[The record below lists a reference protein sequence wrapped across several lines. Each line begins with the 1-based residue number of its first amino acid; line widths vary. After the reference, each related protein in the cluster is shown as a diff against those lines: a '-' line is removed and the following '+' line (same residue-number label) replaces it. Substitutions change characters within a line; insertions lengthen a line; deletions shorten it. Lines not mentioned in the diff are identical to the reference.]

1 MLHLKSLT
9 LVKLGGSV
17 ITQKKFSPPT
27 VDEMAINRIAKEIQ
41 AHKGPLIVVLGGGAH
56 GHQAAHTY
64 GFGDSST
71 PPEKLLAGI
80 PSIRHNMTLLS
91 LEVEQALNA
100 NGIPSVVIPPFSSVS
115 MHDGVISSFPTDI
128 IKGALEARCAVI
140 IHGDVCLDDI
150 QGASIL
156 SGDTISVYLAKALD
170 IQRVFIG
177 TDVDGIFEEDPRI
190 NPNATLVSVIDSSNK
205 DSVLAGAG
213 TSAAIDVTGGMTQKT
228 QELLE
233 LANQTTQVAIFNLM
247 VPGRLT
253 SLLEGKSTIC
263 TRIEF

>member
-17 ITQKKFSPPT
+17 ITQKKVSPPT
-27 VDEMAINRIAKEIQ
+27 VNNMAINRIAKELQ
-41 AHKGPLIVVLGGGAH
+41 THQGSLLVVLGGGAH
-56 GHQAAHTY
+56 GHQAAHIH

-71 PPEKLLAGI
+71 PLEKLLAGI

-115 MHDGVISSFPTDI
+115 MHDGEIMNFPTDI
-128 IKGALEARCAVI
+128 IKWALEAHCAVI
-140 IHGDVCLDDI
+140 IHGDVCLDDV

-170 IQRVFIG
+170 IKRVFIG
-177 TDVDGIFEEDPRI
+177 TDVDGIFEENPRV

-213 TSAAIDVTGGMTQKT
+213 TSAATDVTGGMARKAW
-228 QELLE
+228 ELFE
-233 LANQTTQVAIFNLM
+233 LANQTTQIAIFNLTA
-247 VPGRLT
+247 PGRLT
-253 SLLEGKSTIC
+253 ALLADKSTTC
-263 TRIEF
+263 TGIEF

>member
-27 VDEMAINRIAKEIQ
+27 VNEMAINRIAKEIR

-56 GHQAAHTY
+56 GHQAAHAY

-80 PSIRHNMTLLS
+80 PSIRHNMMLLS

-100 NGIPSVVIPPFSSVS
+100 NGIPSVVIPPFASVS

-128 IKGALEARCAVI
+128 IKGVLEAHCVVI
-140 IHGDVCLDDI
+140 THGDVCLDDV

-170 IQRVFIG
+170 IERVFIG
-177 TDVDGIFEEDPRI
+177 TDVDGIFEEDPRV

-205 DSVLAGAG
+205 DTVLVGTG

-233 LANQTTQVAIFNLM
+233 LANQTTQIAIFNLTA
-247 VPGRLT
+247 PGRLT
-253 SLLEGKSTIC
+253 ALLEGKSTTC